1 MVQIFLFLTMFPYWL
16 SIPNISW
23 YIDITQECKVLLH
36 SSHFDYALRLHWI
49 THFDEPCLFHPFF
62 AQAFAK
68 QVAKLPAMLKL
79 ESLDPVAR
87 KLLDGE
93 TCTLSKTVPQLIR
106 GARPSTESATRIR
119 REVCLFRTALV
130 FDAPVTIT
138 SIALWGSNLLELRTT
153 TLVLELKGCAAAVQF
168 ALDLSG
174 PQTNFVR
181 FLSPLGLR
189 SHQNFELFLCDD
201 RLRTD
206 TSAKLDLTRL
216 EIVHFRASPEIPGIP
231 DMDHETNLDPTSDLV
246 SFEFEDSETI
256 KANKFV
262 LAAHS
267 TVFKRQFFGN
277 CVEAITG
284 RVAVT
289 DFSSVSFRL
298 FLSMLLDSQVAYTFL
313 HSADVNLLNMV
324 EVWAIADKYC
334 ADVRNIAEAVLLQS
348 AGPQNVKELL
358 QGCRRYRSAELLG
371 GMMLDHLGLQW
382 ICHPDFCDVLL
393 FLTMLIIDYRLT

>member
-1 MVQIFLFLTMFPYWL
+1 
-16 SIPNISW
+16 
-23 YIDITQECKVLLH
+23 
-36 SSHFDYALRLHWI
+36 
-49 THFDEPCLFHPFF
+49 
-62 AQAFAK
+62 
-68 QVAKLPAMLKL
+68 MLKL

-87 KLLDGE
+87 RLLDGE
-93 TCTLSKTVPQLIR
+93 TCTLSKTVPQLVR
-106 GARPSTESATRIR
+106 GARPSTSATRIR
-119 REVCLFRTALV
+119 REVCIFRTALV

-153 TLVLELKGCAAAVQF
+153 TLVLELKGCGAAVQF

-174 PQTNFVR
+174 PQTNHVR
-181 FLSPLGLR
+181 FLSPLGLK
-189 SHQNFELFLCDD
+189 SYQDFELFLCDD

-216 EIVHFRASPEIPGIP
+216 EIVHFRAANSEIPGIP
-231 DMDHETNLDPTSDLV
+231 DDTNTLDPTSDMV
-246 SFEFEDSETI
+246 SFEFEGDSETI

-267 TVFKRQFFGN
+267 PVFKRQFFGN
-277 CVEAITG
+277 CVEAMTG

-298 FLSMLLDSQVAYTFL
+298 FLSMLLDSHVAYTLL
-313 HSADVNLLNMV
+313 HTPADVNMLNMV

-334 ADVRNIAEAVLLQS
+334 AKDVRNIAEAALLQS

-358 QGCRRYRSAELLG
+358 QSCRRYCSAELAQRLCEQVVSRSSEDLG
-371 GMMLDHLGLQW
+371 QLFEDLVAEDHIPSKRPRLGR
-382 ICHPDFCDVLL
+382 
-393 FLTMLIIDYRLT
+393 T

>member
-1 MVQIFLFLTMFPYWL
+1 MILIYIIRILYIYSIYPCHFQSQESMHAVFHGFSWFSGVWGWWRIFYLDL
-16 SIPNISW
+16 
-23 YIDITQECKVLLH
+23 
-36 SSHFDYALRLHWI
+36 
-49 THFDEPCLFHPFF
+49 THFLLKPWND
-62 AQAFAK
+62 
-68 QVAKLPAMLKL
+68 MLKL

-87 KLLDGE
+87 RLLDGE
-93 TCTLSKTVPQLIR
+93 TCTLSKTVPQLVR

-119 REVCLFRTALV
+119 REVCIFRTVLL

-153 TLVLELKGCAAAVQF
+153 TLVLELKGCGAAVQF

-174 PQTNFVR
+174 PQTNHVR
-181 FLSPLGLR
+181 FLSPLGLK
-189 SHQNFELFLCDD
+189 SYQDFELFLCDD

-216 EIVHFRASPEIPGIP
+216 EIVHFRAANSEIPGIP
-231 DMDHETNLDPTSDLV
+231 DDTNSLDPTSDMV
-246 SFEFEDSETI
+246 SFEFEGDSETI

-267 TVFKRQFFGN
+267 PVFKRQFFGN
-277 CVEAITG
+277 CVEAMTG

-298 FLSMLLDSQVAYTFL
+298 FLSMLLDSHVAYTLL
-313 HSADVNLLNMV
+313 HTPADVNMLNMV

-334 ADVRNIAEAVLLQS
+334 AKDVRNIAEAALLQS

-358 QGCRRYRSAELLG
+358 QSCRRYCSAESLG
-371 GMMLDHLGLQW
+371 PASTQPFWPFRPWTCAMVM
-382 ICHPDFCDVLL
+382 IMV
-393 FLTMLIIDYRLT
+393 R